1 MRAGDLVRFREITFH
16 GNPMIYTEWKIGLLL
31 EYEPC
36 YKIARVSFGGEQVLI
51 RANDVQIY
59 QQAKRK
65 RKN

>member
-31 EYEPC
+31 EYESW
-36 YKIARVSFGGEQVLI
+36 YKVARVSYGGEQISI
-51 RANDVQIY
+51 RANDVQTY